1 MTKYVVAACIDER
14 GRAHGGADG
23 DQTGRELYV
32 HTLASSGNW
41 VYILRPPSNAEI
53 MVKQAYAAAANNNI
67 GYDQYERT
75 TLYTK
80 AKNNNWD
87 LSKIKSKCECDC
99 SSLIAVLCNC
109 AGFKVSKDIW
119 TGNQI
124 SALKAKGFKVWKYKA
139 SRLKPGDVLWC
150 SYHTAIY
157 VGTSKTYKSPTV
169 KNSKP
174 NASYPSMNKSY
185 AQIQWNLTSC
195 SNRRKNKSVKYI
207 VIHNTGTNA
216 SAKNNCK
223 YFSSGNRNASA
234 DFFIDKNGTI
244 YKFNGSLAYRYS
256 WHCGDGN
263 GKHGITNY
271 NSIGI
276 EVVSAGAVF
285 TDAQKKSLNK
295 LVRAIMNDFGIPA
308 SKVVRHYDASRKL
321 CPKAYCGSTAKT
333 KRWKTLRDYIT
344 TKPKNTSSTVTNNN
358 VVAVSSTAAS
368 SVINKTTTPDT
379 SSGTKVESSNA
390 ENNMIEVNAASNRV
404 AYARYLDF
412 NYKGTYIVDSET
424 GLNMKYNAGINN
436 KRITCV
442 SNGEKVTCYGY
453 YSKSGDVKWL
463 LVEYVK
469 DNVTYTGYMNISYLK
484 KT

>member
-14 GRAHGGADG
+14 GRAHGGQDG

-32 HTLASSGNW
+32 HTLSSSGNW
-41 VYILRPPSNAEI
+41 VYILRPPSNAET

-75 TLYTK
+75 TLYTR

-87 LSKIKSKCECDC
+87 ISKIKSKCECDC

-109 AGFKVSKDIW
+109 AGFRVSKDIW

-124 SALKAKGFKVWKYKA
+124 SALKSKGFTVFKYR
-139 SRLKPGDVLWC
+139 SSILKPGDVLWC

-157 VGTSKTYKSPTV
+157 VGTSKTYQSPTV
-169 KNSKP
+169 PNSKP
-174 NASYPSMNKSY
+174 NAAYPRMNKSY
-185 AQIQWNLTSC
+185 SQIEWNLTPC
-195 SNRRKNKSVKYI
+195 SNRRKNKAVKYI

-223 YFSSGNRNASA
+223 YFSRGNRNASA

-263 GKHGITNY
+263 GKKGITNY
-271 NSIGI
+271 NSVGI
-276 EVVSAGAVF
+276 EVVSAGVVF
-285 TDAQKKSLNK
+285 TDAQKKALNK
-295 LVRAIMNDFGIPA
+295 LVRALMSDFGIPA
-308 SKVVRHYDASRKL
+308 SRVVRHFDASGKW
-321 CPKAYCGSTAKT
+321 CPSAYCGSTMKN
-333 KRWKTLRDYIT
+333 KRWKTLREYIT
-344 TKPKNTSSTVTNNN
+344 TKPKNTSTNVTNNN
-358 VVAVSSTAAS
+358 SVNTSSTAANS
-368 SVINKTTTPDT
+368 ST
-379 SSGTKVESSNA
+379 SSNTKVEGSNA
-390 ENNMIEVNAASNRV
+390 ENNTVPVNAASDRV
-404 AYARYLDF
+404 AFARSLDF
-412 NYKGTYIVDSET
+412 DYEGVYIVDSES
-424 GLNMKYNAGINN
+424 GLNMRYNAGINN
-436 KRITCV
+436 KKVTCV
-442 SNGEKVTCYGY
+442 SNGEKVSCFGY

-463 LVEYVK
+463 LVEYNK
-469 DNVTYTGYMNISYLK
+469 DNVTYTGYANINYLH